1 MGSRS
6 GLSAYG
12 IAFAAVA
19 LAIVVRLL
27 LDPWMGD
34 RFPFITVFLAVPFA
48 AWYGGKGPGLLALI
62 AGAFGVAFFIMQP
75 RHLMPVGQIDLV
87 GLVVYAVV
95 SLASIAMFES
105 LRRTH
110 QRAEQRQRELEQ
122 EMGARRLAEQALAER
137 EEFMRTTLSSIGD
150 AVLATDARGIVTYM
164 NPVAEALTGWTLAQA
179 RGQFLDAVFRIVAED
194 TLQPVENPALR
205 ALKDNVIVG
214 LANHTILLSKD
225 GKQVPIDDSAAPI
238 RNEKGNITGAVLTFR
253 EVIEQRRVIREREQA
268 LAILNSL
275 VATAPI
281 GITILD
287 QQMRYRH
294 MNAALADMNG
304 IPVEDHI
311 GKTIAEIVPD
321 LFPKVEPI
329 FRRLLEG
336 GDPVLDQIFEAE
348 TKKSPGVKRIWR
360 ENWFPITGPGDDEPV
375 GVGVTVQDITEERRA
390 VHEITGL
397 AQRLTSLVDN
407 TPLAVIEWDA
417 DFCIT
422 RWSGLAERVF
432 GWTAEEVIGKRI
444 DAFPIVYAPDMSNV
458 QDVMARL
465 LDRDNPF
472 VVSRNRNNTKRGT
485 VIHCEWYNSVL
496 RDEAGQMLAVLS
508 LVLDVTERQHAEEA
522 LKEADRRKDEFLA
535 TLAHELRNPLAP
547 LGNGLQLMRMAH
559 GDQATIQQALTMME
573 RQFAQL
579 VRLVDDLMD
588 LSRIS
593 NGRIEL
599 RKERV
604 QLGAVVAS
612 AMETSRP
619 LVEQMGH
626 ELTITLPPEPIVLDG
641 DLTRLAQVF
650 MNLLTNAAKYT
661 EQRGQIS
668 LTAERED
675 NEIVVYVRDSGIGIA
690 AEQIPRL
697 FQMFTQGERSLAKAQ
712 GGLGIGLNLVK
723 QLVAMHG
730 GSVEA
735 RSDGPGKGSEF
746 VVRLPIAVEPSVQQ
760 PAHQS
765 VASPLTGSALRILIV
780 DDNRDGADS
789 LSHMLQLMGNDTR
802 TAYDGVE
809 AVDAAGNFRPD
820 VVLLDIGLPRLNGYD
835 ACRRIRGQSW
845 ADNVVIFAMTGWGQ
859 EEDRRRSHDAGFDH
873 HMVKPVEPKTLMSM
887 LAALPR
893 PN

>member
-1 MGSRS
+1 
-6 GLSAYG
+6 
-12 IAFAAVA
+12 
-19 LAIVVRLL
+19 
-27 LDPWMGD
+27 
-34 RFPFITVFLAVPFA
+34 
-48 AWYGGKGPGLLALI
+48 
-62 AGAFGVAFFIMQP
+62 
-75 RHLMPVGQIDLV
+75 
-87 GLVVYAVV
+87 
-95 SLASIAMFES
+95 
-105 LRRTH
+105 
-110 QRAEQRQRELEQ
+110 
-122 EMGARRLAEQALAER
+122 
-137 EEFMRTTLSSIGD
+137 
-150 AVLATDARGIVTYM
+150 
-164 NPVAEALTGWTLAQA
+164 
-179 RGQFLDAVFRIVAED
+179 
-194 TLQPVENPALR
+194 
-205 ALKDNVIVG
+205 
-214 LANHTILLSKD
+214 
-225 GKQVPIDDSAAPI
+225 
-238 RNEKGNITGAVLTFR
+238 
-253 EVIEQRRVIREREQA
+253 
-268 LAILNSL
+268 
-275 VATAPI
+275 
-281 GITILD
+281 
-287 QQMRYRH
+287 
-294 MNAALADMNG
+294 
-304 IPVEDHI
+304 
-311 GKTIAEIVPD
+311 
-321 LFPKVEPI
+321 
-329 FRRLLEG
+329 
-336 GDPVLDQIFEAE
+336 
-348 TKKSPGVKRIWR
+348 
-360 ENWFPITGPGDDEPV
+360 
-375 GVGVTVQDITEERRA
+375 
-390 VHEITGL
+390 
-397 AQRLTSLVDN
+397 
-407 TPLAVIEWDA
+407 
-417 DFCIT
+417 
-422 RWSGLAERVF
+422 
-432 GWTAEEVIGKRI
+432 
-444 DAFPIVYAPDMSNV
+444 
-458 QDVMARL
+458 
-465 LDRDNPF
+465 
-472 VVSRNRNNTKRGT
+472 
-485 VIHCEWYNSVL
+485 
-496 RDEAGQMLAVLS
+496 
-508 LVLDVTERQHAEEA
+508 
-522 LKEADRRKDEFLA
+522 
-535 TLAHELRNPLAP
+535 
-547 LGNGLQLMRMAH
+547 
-559 GDQATIQQALTMME
+559 
-573 RQFAQL
+573 
-579 VRLVDDLMD
+579 
-588 LSRIS
+588 
-593 NGRIEL
+593 
-599 RKERV
+599 
-604 QLGAVVAS
+604 
-612 AMETSRP
+612 METSRP